1 VFKEGAMQETPRAN
15 RLHIGFYG
23 RRNAGKSSLINLV
36 TGQNVALVS
45 EHAGTTTDPVIK
57 SMEILPLG
65 PVAVIDTAGL
75 DDTGDLGELRV
86 MRTKEMMDRTDLA
99 LLVISAPDAACDDT
113 GHERE
118 WLFELKERKI
128 PVVGVLN
135 QIDRIEPD
143 EVEPLRSRLSEEL
156 AIPFVAVSALKK
168 TSRADLLSAI
178 VNNAPSDF
186 ESPTLVGDLF
196 KPGAAIALVAPQ
208 DIQAPK
214 GRLILPQVQV
224 IRDILDNGGLALT
237 STADRFKLL
246 LDSLKE
252 PPDLVITDS
261 QVFDLVNGLLP
272 ASVPLTS
279 FSIVMARSKGDLA
292 TFARGA
298 RAIETLKES
307 DKVLIAEACTH
318 APLNEDIGREK
329 LPRWLRQKVGSG
341 LTVDIATGIDFP
353 ANIRDYALILH
364 CGGCMFTRKQLMS
377 RLIKAEAEGVPITNY
392 GMAIAQLHG
401 MLERVLQVFPEAAKK
416 N

>member
-1 VFKEGAMQETPRAN
+1 MQETPRAN

-86 MRTKEMMDRTDLA
+86 MKTKEMMDRTDLA
-99 LLVISAPDAACDDT
+99 LLVISAPDADCDGT
-113 GHERE
+113 ERE
-118 WLFELKERKI
+118 KKWLSELRERKI

-135 QIDRIEPD
+135 QIDKIAPG
-143 EVEPLRSRLSEEL
+143 EVEPLRCRLSDEL

-168 TSRADLLSAI
+168 TCRADLLSAI
-178 VNNAPSDF
+178 VSNAPSDF

-261 QVFDLVNGLLP
+261 QVFDSVNGLLP

-298 RAIETLKES
+298 RAIETLRES

-392 GMAIAQLHG
+392 GMAIAQLNG
-401 MLERVLQVFPEAAKK
+401 MLERVLQVFPEAAKM